1 MKQINTQRHLNN
13 LGRLVGHN
21 VGSGLSTYQYILNK
35 DDLTNAYLQM
45 RNDLG
50 YPLMVDSKYR
60 RAIVY
65 NKQGLEKQI
74 ENMINNTIEDSFN
87 KLSDLVAQDIANKVD
102 NLLSAST
109 GTIGGGNTSFN
120 SAKMIGSVIGKG
132 LVKGFFGIL
141 DSITDTEDYRRR

>member
-1 MKQINTQRHLNN
+1 MRNPITQRHLDN
-13 LGRLVGHN
+13 LSRLVGHK
-21 VGSGLSTYQYILNK
+21 VDGGISTYRYILNT
-35 DDLTNAYLQM
+35 DDLTNAYIQM

-50 YPLMVDSKYR
+50 YPLKVDSKYR

-74 ENMINNTIEDSFN
+74 EKMINDTIENSFN

-102 NLLSAST
+102 SLLSTST

-132 LVKGFFGIL
+132 LVKGFFDIL
-141 DSITDTEDYRRR
+141 DSITDTEDNRRR